1 MLAEEN
7 EKDMSSNDRLAL
19 RATVIPSE
27 GRVVI
32 QKKEE
37 VTEEEV
43 TEMGFIGISVM
54 ANRRS
59 VAISTTVAEPEK
71 ELMHMTSL
79 LSSLSTVIELQGEK
93 AAIDAA
99 CRAAGKEA
107 AETNPFSVSFFRQP
121 PDIDIEDGFY
131 DFEERFEGDG
141 YGATEAVMLV
151 LCVAAMLM
159 RLPCRPDEPIRGVTV
174 AADIGT
180 RYIADINEMFDFCM
194 RAGDNED
201 EDDKEEEMYSG
212 WW

>member
-7 EKDMSSNDRLAL
+7 EKDISSNDRLAL

-37 VTEEEV
+37 VTEKEV

-71 ELMHMTSL
+71 ELMRMTSL

-93 AAIDAA
+93 AAIDAT
-99 CRAAGKEA
+99 CRATGKEA
-107 AETNPFSVSFFRQP
+107 AKINPFSVSFFRQP
-121 PDIDIEDGFY
+121 PDIDIEDGFF

-201 EDDKEEEMYSG
+201 EEEKEEMHSG

>member
-7 EKDMSSNDRLAL
+7 EKNLSSQDDRFAL

-32 QKKEE
+32 QKKED

-71 ELMHMTSL
+71 ELMRMTSL

-99 CRAAGKEA
+99 CRVAGKEA
-107 AETNPFSVSFFRQP
+107 AETSPFSVSFFRQP

-159 RLPCRPDEPIRGVTV
+159 RLPCRPDEPIRGVTA

-201 EDDKEEEMYSG
+201 EEEKEEMRSG

>member
-7 EKDMSSNDRLAL
+7 EKDMSSNGRIAL
-19 RATVIPSE
+19 RATVIPPE

-32 QKKEE
+32 QKKEG

-71 ELMHMTSL
+71 ELMRMTSL

-107 AETNPFSVSFFRQP
+107 AETSPFSVSFFRQP
-121 PDIDIEDGFY
+121 PDIDTEDGFY

-201 EDDKEEEMYSG
+201 EEEKEEMHSG

>member
-1 MLAEEN
+1 
-7 EKDMSSNDRLAL
+7 
-19 RATVIPSE
+19 
-27 GRVVI
+27 
-32 QKKEE
+32 
-37 VTEEEV
+37 
-43 TEMGFIGISVM
+43 MGFIGISVM

-71 ELMHMTSL
+71 ELMRMTSL

-93 AAIDAA
+93 AAIYAA

-121 PDIDIEDGFY
+121 PDIDTEDGFY

-174 AADIGT
+174 AADIGS

-201 EDDKEEEMYSG
+201 EEEMYSG

>member
-7 EKDMSSNDRLAL
+7 EKNLSSQDDRFAL

-32 QKKEE
+32 QKKED

-71 ELMHMTSL
+71 ELMRMTSL

-93 AAIDAA
+93 AAIYAA

-121 PDIDIEDGFY
+121 PDIDTEDGFY

-174 AADIGT
+174 AADIGS

-201 EDDKEEEMYSG
+201 EEEMYSG

>member
-7 EKDMSSNDRLAL
+7 EKNLSSQDDRFAL

-32 QKKEE
+32 QKKED

-71 ELMHMTSL
+71 ELMRMTSL

-99 CRAAGKEA
+99 CRVAGKEA

-201 EDDKEEEMYSG
+201 EEEKEEMRSG

>member
-7 EKDMSSNDRLAL
+7 EKNLSSQDDRFAL

-32 QKKEE
+32 QKKED

-71 ELMHMTSL
+71 ELMRMTSL
-79 LSSLSTVIELQGEK
+79 LSSFSTVIELQGEK

-107 AETNPFSVSFFRQP
+107 AEIGPFSVSFFRQP
-121 PDIDIEDGFY
+121 PDIDTEDGFY
-131 DFEERFEGDG
+131 DFEERFDG

-151 LCVAAMLM
+151 LCVAVMLM
-159 RLPCRPDEPIRGVTV
+159 RLPHRPDEPIRGVTV
-174 AADIGT
+174 AANIGA

-194 RAGDNED
+194 SANDNED

>member
-7 EKDMSSNDRLAL
+7 EKNLSSQDDRFAL

-32 QKKEE
+32 QKKED

-71 ELMHMTSL
+71 ELMRMTSL

-99 CRAAGKEA
+99 CRVAGKEA
-107 AETNPFSVSFFRQP
+107 AKTSPFSVSFFRQP

-201 EDDKEEEMYSG
+201 DEEEMHSG

>member
-7 EKDMSSNDRLAL
+7 EKDMSSNDRIAL

-59 VAISTTVAEPEK
+59 VDISTTVAEPEK

-201 EDDKEEEMYSG
+201 EEEKEEMRSG

>member
-7 EKDMSSNDRLAL
+7 EKDMSSNGRIAL

-32 QKKEE
+32 QKKED

-71 ELMHMTSL
+71 ELMRMTSL

-201 EDDKEEEMYSG
+201 EEEKEEMHSG

>member
-7 EKDMSSNDRLAL
+7 EKDMSSNGRIAL
-19 RATVIPSE
+19 RATVIPDE

-32 QKKEE
+32 QKKED

-59 VAISTTVAEPEK
+59 VAISTTVAKPEK
-71 ELMHMTSL
+71 ELMRMTSL

-93 AAIDAA
+93 AAIYAA

-107 AETNPFSVSFFRQP
+107 AKIGPFSVSFFRQP
-121 PDIDIEDGFY
+121 PDIDTEDGFY
-131 DFEERFEGDG
+131 DFEERFDG

-159 RLPCRPDEPIRGVTV
+159 RLPCRPGELIRGVTV

-194 RAGDNED
+194 RSDDNED
-201 EDDKEEEMYSG
+201 EEEIHSS

>member
-7 EKDMSSNDRLAL
+7 EKNLSSQDDRFAL

-32 QKKEE
+32 QKKED

-71 ELMHMTSL
+71 ELMRMTSL

-107 AETNPFSVSFFRQP
+107 AE
-121 PDIDIEDGFY
+121 
-131 DFEERFEGDG
+131 
-141 YGATEAVMLV
+141 
-151 LCVAAMLM
+151 
-159 RLPCRPDEPIRGVTV
+159 
-174 AADIGT
+174 IGT

-194 RAGDNED
+194 RADGNED
-201 EDDKEEEMYSG
+201 DEEEMHSG

>member
-7 EKDMSSNDRLAL
+7 EKDMSSNDRIAL

-194 RAGDNED
+194 SADDNED

>member
-7 EKDMSSNDRLAL
+7 EKDMSSNDRIAL

-32 QKKEE
+32 QKKED

-71 ELMHMTSL
+71 ELMRMTSL

-201 EDDKEEEMYSG
+201 EEEKEEMRSG

>member
-7 EKDMSSNDRLAL
+7 EKNLSSQDDRFAL
-19 RATVIPSE
+19 KATVIPSE

-71 ELMHMTSL
+71 ELMRMTSL
-79 LSSLSTVIELQGEK
+79 LSSLSTVIEFQGEK

-201 EDDKEEEMYSG
+201 EEEEEMHSG

>member
-7 EKDMSSNDRLAL
+7 EKDMSSNGRIAL
-19 RATVIPSE
+19 RATVIPDE

-32 QKKEE
+32 QKKED

-59 VAISTTVAEPEK
+59 VAISTTVAKPEK
-71 ELMHMTSL
+71 ELMRMTSL

-93 AAIDAA
+93 AAIYAA

-107 AETNPFSVSFFRQP
+107 AKIGPFSVSFFRQP
-121 PDIDIEDGFY
+121 PDIDTEDGFY
-131 DFEERFEGDG
+131 DFEERFDG

-151 LCVAAMLM
+151 LCVAVMLM
-159 RLPCRPDEPIRGVTV
+159 RLPHRPDEPIRTLR
-174 AADIGT
+174 T
-180 RYIADINEMFDFCM
+180 SM
-194 RAGDNED
+194 RCSISA
-201 EDDKEEEMYSG
+201 
-212 WW
+212 

>member
-7 EKDMSSNDRLAL
+7 EKDMSSNGRIAL
-19 RATVIPSE
+19 RATVIPDE

-32 QKKEE
+32 QKKED

-71 ELMHMTSL
+71 ELMRMTSL

-107 AETNPFSVSFFRQP
+107 AETSPFSVSFFRQP
-121 PDIDIEDGFY
+121 PDIDTEDGFY
-131 DFEERFEGDG
+131 DFEERFDG

-151 LCVAAMLM
+151 LCVAVMLM
-159 RLPCRPDEPIRGVTV
+159 RLPHRPDEPIRGVTV

-194 RAGDNED
+194 SADDNED
-201 EDDKEEEMYSG
+201 DEEEMYSG

>member
-7 EKDMSSNDRLAL
+7 EKDMSSNGRIAL
-19 RATVIPSE
+19 RATVIPDE

-32 QKKEE
+32 QKKED

-71 ELMHMTSL
+71 ELMRMTSL

-93 AAIDAA
+93 AAIYAA

-107 AETNPFSVSFFRQP
+107 AKIGPFSVSFFRQP
-121 PDIDIEDGFY
+121 PDIDTEDGFY
-131 DFEERFEGDG
+131 DFEERFDG

-151 LCVAAMLM
+151 LCVAVMLM
-159 RLPCRPDEPIRGVTV
+159 RLPHRPDEPIRGVTV

-194 RAGDNED
+194 SADDNED
-201 EDDKEEEMYSG
+201 DEEEMYSG

>member
-7 EKDMSSNDRLAL
+7 EKDMSSNDRIAL

-32 QKKEE
+32 QKKED

-71 ELMHMTSL
+71 ELMRMTSL

-107 AETNPFSVSFFRQP
+107 AETSPFSVSFFRQP

-151 LCVAAMLM
+151 LCVAVMLM
-159 RLPCRPDEPIRGVTV
+159 RLPHRPDEPIRGVTV

-201 EDDKEEEMYSG
+201 EEEKEEMRSG

>member
-7 EKDMSSNDRLAL
+7 EKDMSSNDRIAL

-32 QKKEE
+32 QKKED

-71 ELMHMTSL
+71 ELMRMTSL

-151 LCVAAMLM
+151 LCVAVMLM
-159 RLPCRPDEPIRGVTV
+159 RLPHRPDEPIRGVTV

-201 EDDKEEEMYSG
+201 EEEEMHSG

>member
-7 EKDMSSNDRLAL
+7 EKNLSSQDDRFAL

-32 QKKEE
+32 QKKED

-71 ELMHMTSL
+71 ELMRMTSL

-93 AAIDAA
+93 AAIYAA

-121 PDIDIEDGFY
+121 PDIDTEDGFY

-201 EDDKEEEMYSG
+201 EEEMYSG

>member
-7 EKDMSSNDRLAL
+7 EKDMSSNDRIAL

-201 EDDKEEEMYSG
+201 EEEKEEMRSG

>member
-19 RATVIPSE
+19 KATVIPSE
-27 GRVVI
+27 GRVII
-32 QKKEE
+32 QKKED
-37 VTEEEV
+37 VIEEEV

-71 ELMHMTSL
+71 ELMRMTSL

-159 RLPCRPDEPIRGVTV
+159 RLPCRPGEPIRGVTV

-194 RAGDNED
+194 SADDNED
-201 EDDKEEEMYSG
+201 DEEEMYSG

>member
-7 EKDMSSNDRLAL
+7 EKDMSSNDRIAL

-201 EDDKEEEMYSG
+201 EEEEEEMHSG

>member
-7 EKDMSSNDRLAL
+7 EKDMSSNNRLAL

-32 QKKEE
+32 QKKED

-71 ELMHMTSL
+71 ELMRMTSL

-201 EDDKEEEMYSG
+201 EEEKEEMHSG

>member
-7 EKDMSSNDRLAL
+7 EKDMSSNDRIAL

-32 QKKEE
+32 QKKED

-71 ELMHMTSL
+71 ELMRMTSL

-107 AETNPFSVSFFRQP
+107 AETSPFSVSFFRQP

-151 LCVAAMLM
+151 LCVAVMLM
-159 RLPCRPDEPIRGVTV
+159 RLPHRPDEPIRGVTV

-201 EDDKEEEMYSG
+201 EEEKEEMHSG

>member
-7 EKDMSSNDRLAL
+7 EKNLSSQDDRFAL

-32 QKKEE
+32 QKKED

-71 ELMHMTSL
+71 ELMRMTSL

-107 AETNPFSVSFFRQP
+107 AETSPFSVSFFRQP
-121 PDIDIEDGFY
+121 PDIDTEDGFY

-151 LCVAAMLM
+151 LCVAVMLM
-159 RLPCRPDEPIRGVTV
+159 RLPHRPDEPIRGVTV
-174 AADIGT
+174 AANIGA
-180 RYIADINEMFDFCM
+180 RYIVDINEMFDFCM

-201 EDDKEEEMYSG
+201 EEEKEEMRSG

>member
-1 MLAEEN
+1 
-7 EKDMSSNDRLAL
+7 
-19 RATVIPSE
+19 
-27 GRVVI
+27 
-32 QKKEE
+32 
-37 VTEEEV
+37 
-43 TEMGFIGISVM
+43 MGFIGVSVM

-59 VAISTTVAEPEK
+59 VTISTTVAEPEK
-71 ELMHMTSL
+71 ELMRMTSL

-174 AADIGT
+174 AADIGS

-201 EDDKEEEMYSG
+201 EEEEMYSS

>member
-7 EKDMSSNDRLAL
+7 EKDMSSNDRIAL

-32 QKKEE
+32 QKKED

-71 ELMHMTSL
+71 ELMRMTSL

-107 AETNPFSVSFFRQP
+107 AETSPFSVSFFRQP

-201 EDDKEEEMYSG
+201 EEEKEEMHSG

>member
-7 EKDMSSNDRLAL
+7 EKDMSSNGRIAL
-19 RATVIPSE
+19 RATVIPDE

-32 QKKEE
+32 QKKED

-59 VAISTTVAEPEK
+59 VAISTTVAKPEK
-71 ELMHMTSL
+71 ELMRMTSL

-99 CRAAGKEA
+99 RRVAGKEA
-107 AETNPFSVSFFRQP
+107 AETSPFSVSFFRQP
-121 PDIDIEDGFY
+121 PDIDTEDGFY
-131 DFEERFEGDG
+131 DFEERFDG

-151 LCVAAMLM
+151 LCVAVMLM
-159 RLPCRPDEPIRGVTV
+159 RLPHRPDEPIRGVTV

-194 RAGDNED
+194 SADDNED
-201 EDDKEEEMYSG
+201 DEEEMYSG

>member
-7 EKDMSSNDRLAL
+7 EKDMSSNDRIAL

-59 VAISTTVAEPEK
+59 VAISTTVAKPEK
-71 ELMHMTSL
+71 ELMRMTSL

-107 AETNPFSVSFFRQP
+107 AETSPFSVSFFRQP
-121 PDIDIEDGFY
+121 PDINTENGFY
-131 DFEERFEGDG
+131 DFEERFDG

-151 LCVAAMLM
+151 LCVAVMLM

-201 EDDKEEEMYSG
+201 EEEEMHSG

>member
-7 EKDMSSNDRLAL
+7 EKNLSSQDDRFAL

-32 QKKEE
+32 QKKED

-71 ELMHMTSL
+71 ELMRMTSL

-159 RLPCRPDEPIRGVTV
+159 RLPCRPGEPIRGVTV

-201 EDDKEEEMYSG
+201 EEEEMHSG